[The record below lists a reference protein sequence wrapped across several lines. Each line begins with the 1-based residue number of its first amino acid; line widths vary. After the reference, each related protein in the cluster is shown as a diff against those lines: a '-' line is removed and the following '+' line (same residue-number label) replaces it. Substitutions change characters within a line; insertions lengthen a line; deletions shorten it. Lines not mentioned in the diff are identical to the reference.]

1 MPLPQYYDDN
11 ADGWRYEKR
20 TRFSPAPTA
29 PQVPY
34 YHQTT
39 DFTCGPACL
48 LMAMAA
54 LVPGRQ
60 MAPSDELRIW
70 REATTIFMTRSEEHT
85 SELQSLMRTSY
96 AVFCLKKKIH
106 TNVRPT
112 RRMT

>member
-34 YHQTT
+34 YHQPT
-39 DFTCGPACL
+39 DFTSGPACL
-48 LMAMAA
+48 LIAMAA

-60 MAPSDELRIW
+60 LAPSDDLRIW
-70 REATTIFMTRSEEHT
+70 PEATTTFLT
-85 SELQSLMRTSY
+85 S
-96 AVFCLKKKIH
+96 
-106 TNVRPT
+106 RPGCCGPQGLAHAAHH
-112 RRMT
+112 RALALRAADHHV

>member
-60 MAPSDELRIW
+60 MAPSDELRLW
-70 REATTIFMTRSEEHT
+70 RHATTIFIT
-85 SELQSLMRTSY
+85 SGHGGCGPHAPAT
-96 AVFCLKKKIH
+96 A
-106 TNVRPT
+106 PP
-112 RRMT
+112 RRALPLAGGATPAG